1 MLNEDKIKLMTGI
14 SMFEKKE
21 GKKIFPINR
30 YFKEDYIGN
39 HLVRGFLG
47 YTFCWLLGVIIVLL
61 YKLEVLFGT
70 EMFDQIFVVGIQFL
84 SCYVIGLI
92 LYLILTFYVFQ
103 KKYSYASRG
112 MKIYVAKLRRLEKR
126 YEFQNKTKE
135 LAKGGRHHDRTSG
148 I

>member
-61 YKLEVLFGT
+61 YKLEVLF
-70 EMFDQIFVVGIQFL
+70 
-84 SCYVIGLI
+84 
-92 LYLILTFYVFQ
+92 
-103 KKYSYASRG
+103 
-112 MKIYVAKLRRLEKR
+112 
-126 YEFQNKTKE
+126 
-135 LAKGGRHHDRTSG
+135 
-148 I
+148 